1 MNDSLNLRDQLAQRN
16 RQLQEI
22 AAQLKTE
29 LFGIDAIIDRVID
42 AVRAWYVMP
51 ELVSRPVIVCLWG
64 LTGTGKTQLVRR
76 LAQLLGFYDRFVEV
90 QMDGFSNGAS
100 WRGAQSISGMLA
112 QSGVRE
118 GEPGILALDEFQRFR
133 TIDAKRGE
141 LRVERYQDI
150 WALLSDG
157 RLPPALSLLG
167 DIESSLAEAA
177 FDAERAEAT
186 DVKLRFKL
194 RTWEAQELQRNLKLG
209 EPLME
214 IMAWTPEQIQDRLRD
229 FRETGQQHWETD
241 YSRLLVFVCGNLDE
255 MYEDLATSVDDCDS
269 DADTFHARTGKLS
282 LIDVKQALNR
292 RFKPEQVARLG
303 NEHVIYPS
311 LSRHA
316 YEQVIARTCERY
328 AEETRARC
336 GLRFEV
342 AASVRE
348 QIYANAVFPAQ
359 GTRPLFSSL
368 HGILG
373 TGLAK
378 AALWAI
384 EQGAAADDAVRLTA
398 DARGMTATWA
408 ERSTAIAAPFEI
420 SRLRQRN
427 HPDFRALLAV
437 HEAGHGLVHALL
449 FGRAPKEIKIHVAS
463 FEGGYNAY
471 ASRKVWSRRNLLDSI
486 CTSLAGRAAE
496 LLVFGPALSSSGAE
510 SDLRKATETAARM
523 LRFLGHGMRIGRSD
537 VCAESDGNVCT
548 DVEASNAPIEAL
560 LQGEHARAT
569 ALLETHRDALL
580 ALVDELMTTGQVT
593 PARFAA
599 VVGLPLDTPEDALD
613 PYAQRLAAFR
623 RVGKTIHGPGA
634 KDVAARGT
642 VADDATAPRNSAN
655 VAALRG
661 SYVNDAAVIGA
672 PTVHPSAEYSARPSS
687 VATSTPSDAPRF
699 QHALASS
706 DISTEP

>member
-1 MNDSLNLRDQLAQRN
+1 MNDLREQLAQRN
-16 RQLQEI
+16 RHLQEI
-22 AAQLKTE
+22 TAQLKTE
-29 LFGIDAIIDRVID
+29 LFGIDPIIDRVID
-42 AVRAWYVMP
+42 SVRAWYVLP

-118 GEPGILALDEFQRFR
+118 GEGEPGILALDEFQRFR
-133 TIDAKRGE
+133 TIDTKRGE
-141 LRVERYQDI
+141 LRVERYQDV

-157 RLPPALSLLG
+157 RMPPGLSLLG
-167 DIESSLAEAA
+167 DIESSMAEAA
-177 FDAERAEAT
+177 FDAERAEAG
-186 DVKLRFKL
+186 DAKLRFKL
-194 RTWEAQELQRNLKLG
+194 RSWEAQELQRNLKLD

-214 IMAWTPEQIQDRLRD
+214 IMAWTPEQIQERLRD
-229 FRETGQQHWETD
+229 FRERGQQRWETD

-269 DADTFHARTGKLS
+269 DADIFHALTGRLS
-282 LIDVKQALNR
+282 VIDVKQALNK

-311 LSRHA
+311 LSRRA
-316 YEQVIARTCERY
+316 YEQLIEQGCARY
-328 AEETRARC
+328 ARETEARC
-336 GLRFEV
+336 GLRFEL
-342 AASVRE
+342 AATVRE

-368 HGILG
+368 HAILG

-378 AALWAI
+378 AALWAL
-384 EQGAAADDAVRLTA
+384 ELGAETGDSVGLAAD
-398 DARGMTATWA
+398 G
-408 ERSTAIAAPFEI
+408 RSLIAHWHGRSHAIAAPFEI

-427 HPDFRALLAV
+427 NADFRALLAV

-449 FGRAPKEIKIHVAS
+449 FGRAPQEIKIHVAS

-471 ASRKVWSRRNLLDSI
+471 TSRKVWSRSNLLDSI

-496 LLVFGPALSSSGAE
+496 LLVFGPTLCSGGAE

-523 LRFLGHGMRIGRSD
+523 LRHLGHGPRIGRSD
-537 VCAESDGNVCT
+537 VSTNSDNNLCT
-548 DVEASNAPIEAL
+548 DVEATNAPIEAL
-560 LQGEHARAT
+560 LQAEHARAT
-569 ALLETHRDALL
+569 GLIETHRGALL
-580 ALVDELMTTGQVT
+580 ALVDELVDQGQVT

-599 VVGLPLDTPEDALD
+599 VVGFPLGRHEDALD
-613 PYAQRLAAFR
+613 PYAQKLADFRADGRERLRA
-623 RVGKTIHGPGA
+623 
-634 KDVAARGT
+634 
-642 VADDATAPRNSAN
+642 
-655 VAALRG
+655 
-661 SYVNDAAVIGA
+661 
-672 PTVHPSAEYSARPSS
+672 
-687 VATSTPSDAPRF
+687 
-699 QHALASS
+699 
-706 DISTEP
+706 

>member
-1 MNDSLNLRDQLAQRN
+1 MNESTELRQQLAQRN
-16 RQLQEI
+16 AQLQAV

-29 LFGIDAIIDRVID
+29 LFGIDPLIDRVID
-42 AVRAWYVMP
+42 SVRAWYVLP

-90 QMDGFSNGAS
+90 QMDGFSNGAG
-100 WRGAQSISGMLA
+100 WRGAQSVSGMLG

-133 TIDAKRGE
+133 TIDKKRNDV
-141 LRVERYQDI
+141 RVERYQDV

-167 DIESSLAEAA
+167 DIESSLAESA
-177 FDAERAEAT
+177 FDAERAEAG
-186 DVKLRFKL
+186 DAKLRFKL
-194 RTWEAQELQRNLKLG
+194 RSWEAQELQRNLKLD

-214 IMAWTPEQIQDRLRD
+214 IMAWTPEQIQARLQA
-229 FRETGQQHWETD
+229 FRESGQQQWDTD

-269 DADTFHARTGKLS
+269 DADTYHGLTSKLS
-282 LIDVKQALNR
+282 VIDVKQALSK

-316 YEQVIARTCERY
+316 YEQLIAQNCARY
-328 AEETRARC
+328 ARDTAERC
-336 GLRFEV
+336 GLRFELD
-342 AASVRE
+342 ASVRE

-368 HGILG
+368 HAILG
-373 TGLAK
+373 AGLAK
-378 AALWAI
+378 AALWAL
-384 EQGAAADDAVRLTA
+384 ESGAEAGEAVGLTA
-398 DARGMTATWA
+398 DGRSLIAHWRGQ
-408 ERSTAIAAPFEI
+408 SHAIAAPFEI
-420 SRLRQRN
+420 NRLRQRN
-427 HPDFRALLAV
+427 NADFRALLAV

-449 FGRAPKEIKIHVAS
+449 FGRAPQEIKIHVAS

-471 ASRKVWSRRNLLDSI
+471 TSRKVWSRQNLLDSI

-496 LLVFGPALSSSGAE
+496 LLVFGAGMNSSGAE

-523 LRFLGHGMRIGRSD
+523 LRHQGHGDRIGRSD
-537 VCAESDGNVCT
+537 VSTESDDNVCT
-548 DVEASNAPIEAL
+548 DVEVSNARIEAL

-569 ALLETHRDALL
+569 GMIEANRGALL
-580 ALVDELMTTGQVT
+580 ALVDELIAHGQVT
-593 PARFAA
+593 PARFGA
-599 VVGLPLDTPEDALD
+599 VTGLAVARAEDALD
-613 PYAQRLAAFR
+613 PYAERLAEFKRHTGIPLWPRAE
-623 RVGKTIHGPGA
+623 VPAMAAACTDGA
-634 KDVAARGT
+634 IRE
-642 VADDATAPRNSAN
+642 
-655 VAALRG
+655 ALL
-661 SYVNDAAVIGA
+661 
-672 PTVHPSAEYSARPSS
+672 
-687 VATSTPSDAPRF
+687 
-699 QHALASS
+699 Q
-706 DISTEP
+706 